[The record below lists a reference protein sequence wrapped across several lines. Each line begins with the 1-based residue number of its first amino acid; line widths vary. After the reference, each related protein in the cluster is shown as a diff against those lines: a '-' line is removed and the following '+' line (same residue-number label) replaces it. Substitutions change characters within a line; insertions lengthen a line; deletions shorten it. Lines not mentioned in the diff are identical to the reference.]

1 MLNTFYSN
9 ALSYDE
15 KEIREMYDELYSIQD
30 GSGDYAIKSCTSVF
44 LPKMVCPIEGFSE
57 EQKIDIWKVRVST
70 VAGTY
75 RKVILSIFSTETLA
89 PTLLILIYSGA
100 RV

>member
-1 MLNTFYSN
+1 MLKTFCTN

-30 GSGDYAIKSCTSVF
+30 GCGEYAIKSCTSVF
-44 LPKMVCPIEGFSE
+44 LTKMGCPIEGFPE
-57 EQKIDIWKVRVST
+57 EQKIDIWKVRGST
-70 VAGTY
+70 VAGIY

-89 PTLLILIYSGA
+89 PTLLISDI
-100 RV
+100 

>member
-1 MLNTFYSN
+1 
-9 ALSYDE
+9 
-15 KEIREMYDELYSIQD
+15 MYGELYSIQD

-44 LPKMVCPIEGFSE
+44 LPKMGCPIEGLSE
-57 EQKIDIWKVRVST
+57 EQMIGIWKLRGST
-70 VAGTY
+70 LARIY

-89 PTLLILIYSGA
+89 PTLLILIHSGA